1 MQIVVRFNARSF
13 FFFNHYLVT
22 QLGSDDQ
29 AQT

>member
-1 MQIVVRFNARSF
+1 MQVVVRVNARSF
-13 FFFNHYLVT
+13 FLNNYLVT